1 MRETRN
7 NRHGEAILFQCRRRS
22 TSLRAGLEAGWRGRL
37 ACGDSG
43 RLRETAAGVGGGV
56 GDGGG
61 AENGKGARGKCLFGK
76 SSVTSQ
82 VGQPDTA
89 PCWGCSVGLLLG
101 SLIPDRPVRRMLR
114 DVRRSTGCTPSGR
127 SWVQPETASD
137 RKRRVP
143 VFAKECS
150 CDEAVAGADTP
161 GSRVVLV
168 SQIETG
174 ISYVSHSICSRPTLF
189 LFPLRES
196 LCDAARRGGGM
207 RCSDEIRGKLE
218 HEEKE
223 CGEVDQ

>member
-43 RLRETAAGVGGGV
+43 RCGKRPPVLVLV
-56 GDGGG
+56 M
-61 AENGKGARGKCLFGK
+61 AEEQRTGNVPEAKCLFGK
-76 SSVTSQ
+76 SNVTSQ

-114 DVRRSTGCTPSGR
+114 DVRRGTGCAPSGR
-127 SWVQPETASD
+127 SLVQPETASD

-150 CDEAVAGADTP
+150 CDEAVDGANTGTQSCP
-161 GSRVVLV
+161 GL
-168 SQIETG
+168 
-174 ISYVSHSICSRPTLF
+174 
-189 LFPLRES
+189 
-196 LCDAARRGGGM
+196 
-207 RCSDEIRGKLE
+207 SD
-218 HEEKE
+218 
-223 CGEVDQ
+223 